1 MGVFFWLLLSFCVIA
16 LVVLFFPVKLR
27 IEFEA
32 GERGGRAFFYCFGKM
47 FWKYEKKWGAKSAE
61 DDSEFADDALDG
73 DADDAT
79 PTFVAT
85 APVRKSE
92 PVAAK
97 PAPVASKP
105 ASASPA
111 EIPKEKSVQSQSTSK
126 PAETTSPD
134 SKSAQSDG
142 TLAKRVDSAIANPDP
157 AASKPAPVASKPAPA
172 NPDPSASPAEEK
184 PASTAKKKEKRKLTD
199 REFWT
204 ILLTPD
210 MDERA
215 FRYVRILLVD
225 LVKLFRIRFCGC
237 FVEGVRA
244 DYCTMGYGAALNG
257 VMKSFPFLEAWDLRM
272 DWCRDTALRAGGKIH
287 SRLNLCR
294 VLGYVV
300 EFALYAGIL
309 LFLFWRRRARVFRTN
324 ELPELGYV
332 RSKILGWIVE
342 D

>member
-61 DDSEFADDALDG
+61 DDSEFAADALDG
-73 DADDAT
+73 DSDDAT

-97 PAPVASKP
+97 SAPVASKP
-105 ASASPA
+105 ASAGPA

-126 PAETTSPD
+126 PA
-134 SKSAQSDG
+134 
-142 TLAKRVDSAIANPDP
+142 IANPG
-157 AASKPAPVASKPAPA
+157 
-172 NPDPSASPAEEK
+172 PSASPAEEK

-324 ELPELGYV
+324 ELSELGYV